1 MLFESFAGEMTFFNR
16 ATDLSGRHPWDAGP
30 FRPTW
35 HQPSFARLGVT
46 IDQDAAE
53 IEWRQRTIERFRA
66 YPSFN
71 ARFPQPLPGATVYTV
86 FHAAPSL
93 EVAKTICAT
102 GFAQLAATDAG
113 WFSQGLYFTF
123 ELDYA
128 VENYGTPD
136 ADGNVTVL
144 VCNVVVGNLYP
155 VIEDPDGATSLK
167 GKPGVPK
174 YDAHGV
180 LVREGPCKPCPPAQ
194 WGAGPRMF
202 SELVVFDSASILPRC
217 ILGVRKQ

>member
-1 MLFESFAGEMTFFNR
+1 MQA
-16 ATDLSGRHPWDAGP
+16 
-30 FRPTW
+30 PTCGNTS
-35 HQPSFARLGVT
+35 P
-46 IDQDAAE
+46 
-53 IEWRQRTIERFRA
+53 
-66 YPSFN
+66 N
-71 ARFPQPLPGATVYTV
+71 
-86 FHAAPSL
+86 
-93 EVAKTICAT
+93 
-102 GFAQLAATDAG
+102 
-113 WFSQGLYFTF
+113 
-123 ELDYA
+123 
-128 VENYGTPD
+128 N

-217 ILGVRKQ
+217 ILGVRKQHA